1 MRIWTIFLFLI
12 ICTACKQTFKK
23 EVLSGTLKVPA
34 NREKL
39 DSRTMSL
46 AYKVLK
52 AKNIDS
58 LKSPIV
64 YLQGGPG
71 GPTLIMENFWKN
83 HPLRNDRDII
93 LMDQRGTG
101 LSEAICIESG
111 EDAISILRK
120 NLNKEE
126 EFLALNKLMED
137 CKNSLTQKEIDFAKF
152 TSKEIAADFEDLRKE
167 LGYDTWNLFG
177 GSYGS
182 RLGLTI
188 MRDYPNSVKSAVLF
202 SVFAPENNLLTD
214 LGKNFEDSL
223 FATLERCKNNKACS
237 VRFPD
242 LKLRLLTVLREL
254 ENDPLT
260 IFFEEEEFILNA
272 RDAAFLIKMLLYDRS
287 SIGSIPKFIEAL
299 EDRNSEPILEKLSDI
314 IPLYRTI
321 NLAMSYS
328 VIVNEELPF
337 TDKNEVDTFF
347 KTKSNLGNE
356 YYPFDLNS
364 LEKWHPLRAPTME
377 NEPVISQ
384 IPTLMVSGDLDPV
397 TPVRYAK
404 EVLKNL
410 ENGYGVIFPDDS
422 HSLFNSCFFQM
433 TEDFYNDPT
442 LKPNSECSS
451 IRKPIKWNLS
461 PSL

>member
-12 ICTACKQTFKK
+12 ICTCCKQTSKK
-23 EVLSGTLKVPA
+23 EVLIGSLEVPA
-34 NREKL
+34 NREKS

-52 AKNIDS
+52 AKNKDS
-58 LKSPIV
+58 SKSPIV

-101 LSEAICIESG
+101 LSDAVCVESG

-137 CKNSLTQKEIDFAKF
+137 CKNSLGQKDIDFSEF
-152 TSKEIAADFEDLRKE
+152 SSKEIAADFEDLRKE

-188 MRDYPNSVKSAVLF
+188 MRDHPNSVKSAILF

-214 LGKNFEDSL
+214 FSKSFEDSL
-223 FATLERCKNNKACS
+223 FSALKRCEKDESCNTRYPN
-237 VRFPD
+237 
-242 LKLRLLTVLREL
+242 LKMRMLTVLRKL
-254 ENDPLT
+254 ENEPLT
-260 IFFEEEEFILNA
+260 IVYEEEEFILNA
-272 RDAAFLIKMLLYDRS
+272 RDAILFIKLMLYHRS
-287 SIGSIPKFIEAL
+287 SIAKIPEFIEAL
-299 EDRNSEPILEKLSDI
+299 ENKNSEAIIDKLDDFIPI
-314 IPLYRTI
+314 YRTI
-321 NLAMSYS
+321 NLPMSYS
-328 VIVNEELPF
+328 VLVYEELPF
-337 TDKNEVDTFF
+337 TDINEVDTFF
-347 KTKSNLGNE
+347 KTQSNLGDE
-356 YYPFDLNS
+356 YYPYDLNG
-364 LEKWHPLRAPTME
+364 LKKWHPFRAPTSE
-377 NEPVISQ
+377 NLPVVSS
-384 IPTLMVSGDLDPV
+384 IPTLMVSGNLDPV
-397 TPVRYAK
+397 TPVHYATDA
-404 EVLKNL
+404 LKHL
-410 ENGYGVIFPDDS
+410 ENGFGVIFPDDS
-422 HSLFNSCFFQM
+422 HALFNACFFQM
-433 TEDFYNDPT
+433 AEDFYNDPT
-442 LKPNSECSS
+442 RKPNSECSS
-451 IRKPIKWNLS
+451 IRRPIEWDLS